1 MTTSRRLSIL
11 AALVVL
17 LFFVSSCSLPGS
29 TSASSQALFQVI
41 QKSAKAMQKLKAVHF
56 DMTLTDS
63 LNSNPGTPTAGSPP
77 LQPFTITVKAS
88 GDSVPPDQ
96 ASTSLTVNTGLQ
108 GSQAIKLAEVVI
120 GKQIYIQNSK
130 GKWFLLEINQSA
142 PQGSSIP
149 LSRLNPTNYNKLL
162 GLVQKAKITDHGDE
176 NLGGQSLRH
185 FTIAFGKDSLQ
196 DFLNATGSLNS
207 SSLQQQQ
214 LNSLLKGITLQRA
227 SLDAWIDES
236 TSYVHRIAL
245 KFVMSINL
253 NAIGGTA
260 TPGSSSSAIPPT
272 TTSVET
278 TIDYSKFNVPV
289 TIQAPANATPTS
301 DFLKIFQ

>member
-17 LFFVSSCSLPGS
+17 LFFVSACSLPGS
-29 TSASSQALFQVI
+29 TSPSSQALFQVI
-41 QKSAKAMQKLKAVHF
+41 QKSANAMQKLKAVHF
-56 DMTLTDS
+56 DMTLSDS
-63 LNSNPGTPTAGSPP
+63 VNSNPGTPTTGSSP

-120 GKQIYIQNSK
+120 GKQMYIQNSK

-142 PQGSSIP
+142 SQGSSLP
-149 LSRLNPTNYNKLL
+149 LTGLNPTDYNKLL
-162 GLVQKAKITDHGDE
+162 GLVQKATITDHGDE
-176 NLGGQSLRH
+176 NLGGQNLRH
-185 FTIAFGKDSLQ
+185 FTITFGKDSLQ
-196 DFLNATGSLNS
+196 DFLNATGTLNA

-227 SLDAWIDES
+227 SLDTWIDES
-236 TSYVHRIAL
+236 TSYAHRIAL
-245 KFVMSINL
+245 KFVISINL

-260 TPGSSSSAIPPT
+260 TPVSSSSAIPPT